1 MKCRKLY
8 IGLFVLIVGVG
19 IYVLFP
25 IEKDY
30 WQHHYTQSGIA
41 LKDAQ
46 YQNVIDSCNKAI
58 ELNPDHPNTYAV
70 YVNKA
75 KALNKMNRYEEAIKT
90 ANQAIALNPCLEE
103 GYGVKVYP
111 LFQLQRQEELT
122 TVLEEIIVIDPHS
135 PLKGFLNSL
144 RVDRGKAEY

>member
-8 IGLFVLIVGVG
+8 IGLFALIVGVG

-58 ELNPDHPNTYAV
+58 ELKPNHPNTYEV

-75 KALNKMNRYEEAIKT
+75 KALNKLHRYEEAIET
-90 ANQAIALNPCLEE
+90 ANKAIALNPRLED
-103 GYGVKVYP
+103 GYEAKVYP

-144 RVDRGKAEY
+144 RVERGKAEY